1 MGLDPNLIAAVF
13 WLGFSALVLLI
24 LLIARGRTGVRS
36 AETRQLTAF
45 RDLRRIVGESAEK
58 GGTIHI
64 ALGSGGIAGEDAM
77 VSLAG
82 FQLLEA
88 LAADLVSYHTP
99 PIVTVG
105 DPTLL
110 PLAQD
115 VLRRAYEARDLAD
128 LYDPNRVSFVAPS
141 PVAYA
146 AGAAQFLDSEDV
158 VANVVIGAFGAEVS
172 LITEAASR
180 RGVSQIAAAAA
191 PQAIGTLYPATEH
204 LAMGEELFAA
214 GAQTSGLRRY
224 VTSLEVQDVLRVV
237 LVAAILASVLI
248 AFLRGSP

>member
-1 MGLDPNLIAAVF
+1 MGLDPSVIGAVLC
-13 WLGFSALVLLI
+13 LGLSTLVLLG
-24 LLIARGRTGVRS
+24 LFFARGREGVRS
-36 AETRQLTAF
+36 VETRQLSAF
-45 RDLRRIVGESAEK
+45 RDLRRVVGESAEK

-99 PIVTVG
+99 PIITVG

-115 VLRRAYEARDLAD
+115 ALYRAYEMRGLVG
-128 LYDPNRVSFVAPS
+128 LYDPNRVRFVAPS
-141 PVAYA
+141 PFAYA
-146 AGAAQFLDSEDV
+146 AGTAQLLESEDV
-158 VANVVIGAFGAEVS
+158 VASVIIGDFGAEVS
-172 LITEAASR
+172 LIMEAASR
-180 RGVSQIAAAAA
+180 RGVSQVAAAAA
-191 PQAIGTLYPATEH
+191 PQAVGVLYPATEH
-204 LAMGEELFAA
+204 LAIGEELFAA

-237 LVAAILASVLI
+237 LIVAVLASALV
-248 AFLRGSP
+248 AFVRGSV